1 MPTKSQLKAEALGYT
16 GSAITILFSFTLTEW
31 LAIMGGL
38 FAAVTFIH
46 SRILHLRD
54 DRRKRE
60 AHDADM
66 MLRGLYEEEFNE
78 RKTGRE
84 RRGLLER
91 PEMLSRLEALLNEE
105 EGGNKNVQTP

>member
-1 MPTKSQLKAEALGYT
+1 MPTKAQLKAEALGYT
-16 GSAITILFSFTLTEW
+16 GSAITILFSLTLSEW
-31 LAIMGGL
+31 LAVFGGL
-38 FAAVTFIH
+38 FAAVTFLH

-54 DRRKRE
+54 DRRKKE

-66 MLRGLYEEEFNE
+66 KLRALYEEEFNE

-91 PEMLSRLEALLNEE
+91 PEMLSRLEAIFDKP
-105 EGGNKNVQTP
+105 EGGST